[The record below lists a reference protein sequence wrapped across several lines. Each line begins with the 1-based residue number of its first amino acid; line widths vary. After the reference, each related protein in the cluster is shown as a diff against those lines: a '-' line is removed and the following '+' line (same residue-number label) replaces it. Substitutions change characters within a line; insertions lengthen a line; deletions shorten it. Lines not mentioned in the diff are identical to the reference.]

1 MTRLEELKITLGAA
15 LDACDA
21 AMEGNYGDMG
31 AIAAANDALAAASAA
46 YYAELNKTQEE
57 ETND

>member
-46 YYAELNKTQEE
+46 YYAELKKTQ
-57 ETND
+57 NIK

>member
-1 MTRLEELKITLGAA
+1 MATKLEELKITLGAA

-46 YYAELNKTQEE
+46 YYAELKKTQ
-57 ETND
+57 NLK